1 MLLKDTWGIKENGDA
16 HEDDEK
22 MEDGEGEVK
31 EKEPKEVEA
40 AEIKDEKDEKAEA
53 KDAKVT
59 EPNGT
64 ATTIDDEDEEVTC
77 VLSNKLKLRC
87 PLSFERVDIPVRG
100 ETCMWGWPVAAVR
113 LLSAMRGFIIFVLF
127 WLTHGICSVSLDECN
142 PQDSSFIQMQMNL
155 MESIDPEKVETVEKE
170 ASGKTEEKEAEKAPK
185 NGTNSSEGENKT
197 LKKVAAT
204 TYRLEQNADPD
215 AVVVTVD
222 ERNFTQLKD
231 DLSYAGENLASAKV
245 LSDVFEKAVI
255 RTTLAQKEVLK
266 AEAER
271 EEILKQIQKLL
282 NKTIATEAVSQKDL
296 IQELKT
302 FNSSNLASQTA
313 SAAES
318 AANAAKL
325 AEDLAAAEA
334 RIVEAVLIRDEAM
347 KKQAAAVQQIQEKL
361 RSSIMVE
368 MNDTR
373 LVQILDASD
382 RIKSVPYM
390 LTTTTTTTVNQ
401 KLPIQDIL
409 DRLDVTVNI
418 EKADK
423 ELANETKYEE
433 GEVLYPT
440 DWAVIGALILVIV
453 FVTAVVCYSRNS

>member
-1 MLLKDTWGIKENGDA
+1 
-16 HEDDEK
+16 
-22 MEDGEGEVK
+22 
-31 EKEPKEVEA
+31 
-40 AEIKDEKDEKAEA
+40 
-53 KDAKVT
+53 
-59 EPNGT
+59 
-64 ATTIDDEDEEVTC
+64 
-77 VLSNKLKLRC
+77 
-87 PLSFERVDIPVRG
+87 
-100 ETCMWGWPVAAVR
+100 
-113 LLSAMRGFIIFVLF
+113 
-127 WLTHGICSVSLDECN
+127 
-142 PQDSSFIQMQMNL
+142 MQMNL

-170 ASGKTEEKEAEKAPK
+170 ASGKKEEKEAEKAPK
-185 NGTNSSEGENKT
+185 NGTNSSEELVKPQDKHGGGKDEEKGENKT

-204 TYRLEQNADPD
+204 TYKLKQAGENADPD

-313 SAAES
+313 SAAQS

-382 RIKSVPYM
+382 RVKSVPYM

>member
-1 MLLKDTWGIKENGDA
+1 
-16 HEDDEK
+16 
-22 MEDGEGEVK
+22 
-31 EKEPKEVEA
+31 
-40 AEIKDEKDEKAEA
+40 
-53 KDAKVT
+53 
-59 EPNGT
+59 
-64 ATTIDDEDEEVTC
+64 
-77 VLSNKLKLRC
+77 
-87 PLSFERVDIPVRG
+87 
-100 ETCMWGWPVAAVR
+100 
-113 LLSAMRGFIIFVLF
+113 
-127 WLTHGICSVSLDECN
+127 
-142 PQDSSFIQMQMNL
+142 MQMNL

-204 TYRLEQNADPD
+204 TYRLEQAGENADPD

>member
-1 MLLKDTWGIKENGDA
+1 
-16 HEDDEK
+16 
-22 MEDGEGEVK
+22 
-31 EKEPKEVEA
+31 
-40 AEIKDEKDEKAEA
+40 
-53 KDAKVT
+53 
-59 EPNGT
+59 
-64 ATTIDDEDEEVTC
+64 
-77 VLSNKLKLRC
+77 
-87 PLSFERVDIPVRG
+87 
-100 ETCMWGWPVAAVR
+100 
-113 LLSAMRGFIIFVLF
+113 
-127 WLTHGICSVSLDECN
+127 
-142 PQDSSFIQMQMNL
+142 MQMNL

-170 ASGKTEEKEAEKAPK
+170 ASGKKEEKKAEKAPK
-185 NGTNSSEGENKT
+185 NGTNSSEEFVKPQDKHGGGKDEEKGENKT

-204 TYRLEQNADPD
+204 TKKLKQAGENADPD

>member
-1 MLLKDTWGIKENGDA
+1 
-16 HEDDEK
+16 
-22 MEDGEGEVK
+22 
-31 EKEPKEVEA
+31 
-40 AEIKDEKDEKAEA
+40 
-53 KDAKVT
+53 
-59 EPNGT
+59 
-64 ATTIDDEDEEVTC
+64 
-77 VLSNKLKLRC
+77 
-87 PLSFERVDIPVRG
+87 
-100 ETCMWGWPVAAVR
+100 
-113 LLSAMRGFIIFVLF
+113 
-127 WLTHGICSVSLDECN
+127 
-142 PQDSSFIQMQMNL
+142 MQMNL

-170 ASGKTEEKEAEKAPK
+170 ASGKKEEKEAEKAEKLKHEHGGKDEEKEFVKPQDK
-185 NGTNSSEGENKT
+185 HGGGKDEEKGEIET

-204 TYRLEQNADPD
+204 AYRLKQAGENADPD

-282 NKTIATEAVSQKDL
+282 NKTIATEAMSQKDL

-423 ELANETKYEE
+423 ELANETKHEE